1 MVFGKVDVEEPKYE
15 VILTRDGGPVHYEI
29 RRYGKRFAIETEMAD
44 PSAKGEGRNS
54 PFMKLAG
61 YIGVT
66 GAAQNEGASKIAMT
80 APVTM
85 KQSDEV
91 KGQSIAMTA
100 PVAMGNDASSGKKV
114 MQFILPSEMDDM
126 SKIPKP
132 TNSEVTVRELPPEVG
147 AVVRYSGSFNEVNN
161 KAKAKEFLKQLKDDG
176 LDLDEEAFMEK
187 HQVWGF
193 NPPWTIPSLRR
204 NEIWIELTDEQVEKL
219 ENNPKE

>member
-1 MVFGKVDVEEPKYE
+1 
-15 VILTRDGGPVHYEI
+15 
-29 RRYGKRFAIETEMAD
+29 
-44 PSAKGEGRNS
+44 
-54 PFMKLAG
+54 
-61 YIGVT
+61 
-66 GAAQNEGASKIAMT
+66 
-80 APVTM
+80 
-85 KQSDEV
+85 
-91 KGQSIAMTA
+91 MTA